1 MTCKGAANI
10 SLLMRTEPVAA
21 ASGVSAASVTGVV
34 APEAAR
40 FRDVYELAKPNLTFL
55 VVVTA
60 VLGYGL
66 AVGDG
71 GVQWSRLIMLIV
83 GTTLTSA
90 GACALNMFIER
101 DIDALM
107 PRTRKRPIPS
117 GRVSAESALFFALMT
132 LSWGFGALAAFCGP
146 LPAFLSLLTAAI
158 YAFVYTPLKRRGP
171 ISVWVGAVPGAIPPL
186 IGWSAATGSIAEG
199 GVSLFLVLFCW
210 QFPHFIA
217 LAYMYRED
225 YRRAGF
231 RFLPPTDAQTG
242 RQILLG
248 CAALVVV
255 SGLPYALGL
264 VGWIYLVGVMAAG
277 LWFLKV
283 CLRAALGLTGKRAR
297 QAFLASI
304 LYLPVVLALLVL
316 DRLIL

>member
-1 MTCKGAANI
+1 
-10 SLLMRTEPVAA
+10 MR
-21 ASGVSAASVTGVV
+21 AASVAQRAAVG
-34 APEAAR
+34 PETPR
-40 FRDVYELAKPNLTFL
+40 FRDIYELAKPNLTLL

-60 VLGYGL
+60 VLGFGL
-66 AVGDG
+66 ATGDG
-71 GVQWSRLIMLIV
+71 AIRWDRLIMLIV
-83 GTTLTSA
+83 GTALTSA

-117 GRVSAESALFFALMT
+117 GRVNPETALFFALMT
-132 LSWGFGALAAFCGP
+132 FSWGFGALAAFCGP
-146 LPAFLSLLTAAI
+146 LPALFSLLTAAV

-171 ISVWVGAVPGAIPPL
+171 ISVWVGAVPGALPPL
-186 IGWSAATGSIAEG
+186 IGWSAATGGVAAG
-199 GVSLFLVLFCW
+199 GLSLFLVLFCW

-231 RFLPPTDAQTG
+231 RFLPPSDAQTG
-242 RQILLG
+242 RQILVG
-248 CAALVVV
+248 CVALVLA
-255 SGLPYALGL
+255 SGLPYLLGL
-264 VGWIYLVGVMAAG
+264 VGWVYLAGVAAAG

-283 CLRAALGLTGKRAR
+283 CLQAAIDLTGKRAR

-316 DRLIL
+316 DRIIL